1 MTELEIDL
9 GKCLMA
15 RKRFVVLS
23 AFTQFLVV
31 KYPSITTIILRI
43 SVSLTSLKFFFFFCF
58 FCFLFFAN
66 IKFIF
71 TSNLTFVIILGFSIK
86 IFFKGN

>member
-43 SVSLTSLKFFFFFCF
+43 SVSLTSLKFFVFFVFF
-58 FCFLFFAN
+58 VFCFLL
-66 IKFIF
+66 
-71 TSNLTFVIILGFSIK
+71 TLNLFLHRI
-86 IFFKGN
+86 